1 LSILTWSNKYGK
13 TSPPTGLSLLTAATA
28 IRSGAK
34 PSIPQNVTIMPIR
47 AIRGARIPKTWFAF
61 AAF

>member
-1 LSILTWSNKYGK
+1 MELEVAGDRQRRHDEHHDANHRALVDRQK
-13 TSPPTGLSLLTAATA
+13 
-28 IRSGAK
+28 
-34 PSIPQNVTIMPIR
+34 VTIIPIR